1 MVNGDSAEKIGTTK
15 ERKKRHSGRQ
25 KGRRNWLLGKITSN
39 ELILTLLNVR
49 KMDWEKKS
57 RVTVWA
63 TNVPCSIDTFCN
75 SS

>member
-1 MVNGDSAEKIGTTK
+1 MDEK
-15 ERKKRHSGRQ
+15 RKKRHYGRQ
-25 KGRRNWLLGKITSN
+25 KGRSNWVPGKITRD
-39 ELILTLLNVR
+39 EVIPTLLNVR

-63 TNVPCSIDTFCN
+63 TNVPCSVDTFCN